1 MTVLFTGGSSPLG
14 RQVLRGLLENADYTE
29 IWSAIH
35 QQPVAI
41 AHPKLRSI
49 RLRLEDEALDLR
61 EITGALD
68 LVVHFAGITHAH
80 YPEMY
85 WNVNFRGTM
94 RLAQAARAQG
104 CRRFVYVSTR
114 CATEGSGAYG
124 ESKLAAER
132 ALQAMEWER
141 LLILRPAEIYGAGGT
156 EGVDKFMSLAARF
169 HLVPVLWG
177 HKGLRF
183 APLATNDFVSAAI
196 ALIQM
201 NRTGVEILELCGP
214 EELSA
219 PSLGL
224 RIARKYRA
232 LPVPIWWPFLAL
244 VLRFL
249 SKVGFRVVAPDQLER
264 LTGRKTASRS
274 TPNAILDTM
283 RSQFLRP

>member
-1 MTVLFTGGSSPLG
+1 
-14 RQVLRGLLENADYTE
+14 LRGLLENADYTQV
-29 IWSAIH
+29 WSGVHRQPLAI
-35 QQPVAI
+35 V
-41 AHPKLRSI
+41 HPKLRSI

-61 EITGALD
+61 EITGPLD
-68 LVVHFAGITHAH
+68 LVVHFAGVTHAQK
-80 YPEMY
+80 PETY
-85 WNVNFRGTM
+85 SDVNFRGTM
-94 RLAQAARAQG
+94 RLAQAARARG

-132 ALQAMEWER
+132 ALQTMEWER

-169 HLVPVLWG
+169 HLVPLLWG
-177 HKGLRF
+177 HKNLRF
-183 APLATNDFVSAAI
+183 APLLANDFVSAAI

-201 NRTGVEILELCGP
+201 NQNGVEILELCGP
-214 EELSA
+214 EDLRA

-224 RIARKYRA
+224 RIARRYRA

-244 VLRFL
+244 LLRVL
-249 SKVGFRVVAPDQLER
+249 SKIGLPVVAPDQLER